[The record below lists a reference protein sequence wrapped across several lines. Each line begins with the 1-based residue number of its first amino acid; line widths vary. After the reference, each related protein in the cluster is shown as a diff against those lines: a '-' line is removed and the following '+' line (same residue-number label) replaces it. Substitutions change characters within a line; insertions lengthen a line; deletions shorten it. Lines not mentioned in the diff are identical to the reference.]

1 MKKLTLSACVL
12 SALTSVAQ
20 TNNSPVLMEIGNK
33 KVTKAEFENI
43 YHKNN
48 KDKATDKKTITEYV
62 ELFTN
67 FKLKVKAAEDMGLD
81 TSATY
86 KSELEGYR
94 KNVSQPYLTDKE
106 VNEKLLTEAYDRTKM
121 NVSASHI
128 LITCDVAALPK
139 DTLIAYNKVMA
150 LRARILK
157 GESFGKVAR
166 ENSQDPSAKD
176 NSGEL
181 GYFSALQMVYPF
193 ENAAFNTKVGEVSMP
208 VRTKFG
214 YHIVKVNDKR
224 NDPGTITAAHILV
237 LSKKGASAEDSL
249 KAFTKIN
256 EINDRIK
263 KGDKFAELATQYS
276 DDKGS
281 ARNGGEL
288 APFGINRMVPEFENA
303 AFALKNDGDVSAPFK
318 TSYGWHIV
326 KRISVKPVAAY
337 ADMKAD
343 LKQRIQKDMRSQK
356 GKESFIA
363 KVKAEYKFT
372 ENLKNRDELT
382 KTIDTSFFNGT
393 WKAAK
398 KAANMNKVICT
409 LAGKNYTQMDYATY
423 LEKHQGK
430 GIKGSEQQMVTNNYT
445 PYIEALCTDY
455 ETTQLA
461 TKYPEYKALIEE
473 YKDGILLFDLTDQKV
488 WSAAI
493 KDSVG
498 LQKFYDANKQ
508 NYMWEER
515 YETVTYK
522 CKDAKICENVNKM
535 LAKKKTNDEIL
546 KVINKDS
553 QLNLS
558 IDRVTYKKGENKSA
572 DAAASI
578 KMPATISENNMFYTC
593 VVDKILPVAPKA
605 LSEARGIIT
614 ADYQNFLEK
623 EWLKELRAKYVV
635 KVNKE
640 VLDTIQ

>member
-1 MKKLTLSACVL
+1 MKKLIVSAFVV
-12 SALTSVAQ
+12 SAVISQAQ

-33 KVTKAEFENI
+33 KVSKAEFENI

-48 KDKATDKKTITEYV
+48 KDKATDKKSVTEYM

-94 KNVSQPYLTDKE
+94 KSISQPYLTDKE
-106 VNEKLLTEAYDRTKM
+106 VNDKLLTEAYDRTKI
-121 NVSASHI
+121 NVRASHL
-128 LITCDVAALPK
+128 LINCDAAALPK
-139 DTLIAYNKVMA
+139 DTLAAYNKVMT

-157 GESFGKVAR
+157 GEDFGKVAK
-166 ENSQDPSAKD
+166 ENSQDPSAKENLGD
-176 NSGEL
+176 L

-193 ENAAFNTKVGEVSMP
+193 ENAAFNTKVGEVSTP

-214 YHIVKVNDKR
+214 YHLVKVTDKR

-237 LSKKGASAEDSL
+237 LCKKGASAEDSS
-249 KAFTKIN
+249 KAFAKIN

-263 KGDKFAELATQYS
+263 KGDKFSELALQYS

-281 ARNGGEL
+281 AKNGGEL
-288 APFGINRMVPEFENA
+288 PPFGINRMVPEFETA

-326 KRISVKPVAAY
+326 KRTSVKPLASY
-337 ADMKAD
+337 NDMKAD
-343 LKQRIQKDMRSQK
+343 LKQRVQRDSRAQKS
-356 GKESFIA
+356 KESFIA
-363 KVKAEYKFT
+363 KVKAEYKYS

-382 KTIDTSFFNGT
+382 KGIDTSFFNNR
-393 WKAAK
+393 WKATKTAT
-398 KAANMNKVICT
+398 MNKVVCT
-409 LAGKNYTQMDYATY
+409 LAGKNYTQADYAKY
-423 LEKHQGK
+423 LETRQQRGGK
-430 GIKGSEQQMVTNNYT
+430 GTAQQVINDNWT
-445 PYIEALCTDY
+445 PYVEGICTAY
-455 ETTQLA
+455 ETSQLEN
-461 TKYPEYKALIEE
+461 KYPEYRALLEE

-493 KDSVG
+493 KDTVG
-498 LQKFYDANKQ
+498 LQKYYDANKN

-515 YETVTYK
+515 YEVIDYK
-522 CKDAKICENVNKM
+522 CKDAKIDAQLQKM
-535 LAKKKTNDEIL
+535 LAKKKSNDEIL

-558 IDRVTYKKGENKSA
+558 IDRATYKKGENIHA
-572 DAAASI
+572 DAAAKSTK
-578 KMPATISENNMFYTC
+578 KMVTVIENNMIHTYSI
-593 VVDKILPVAPKA
+593 DKLLPAGPKA
-605 LSEARGIIT
+605 LNESRGIIT

-623 EWLKELRAKYVV
+623 EWLKELHAKYPV

-640 VLDTIQ
+640 VLDSVR